1 MRFRQVVC
9 TFVIQLRVNGCAAAC
24 PKTRFRNRNLLSD
37 AKLSRMENGIQISD
51 DELELLVTAVA
62 FLRACLKEGLP
73 KLESSGKYF
82 HGVPDLADVTALYE
96 RLGNEA
102 RQRFLPIS
110 GQHIM

>member
-1 MRFRQVVC
+1 MAGQTSSPTGSGELGLPRC
-9 TFVIQLRVNGCAAAC
+9 SCLWEIQFGS
-24 PKTRFRNRNLLSD
+24 RNLPSD

-82 HGVPDLADVTALYE
+82 HGVPELADVTALYE

>member
-1 MRFRQVVC
+1 VP
-9 TFVIQLRVNGCAAAC
+9 ASAC
-24 PKTRFRNRNLLSD
+24 PSATQDDRQFPAAGASRD
-37 AKLSRMENGIQISD
+37 AKLARMENGIQISD

-73 KLESSGKYF
+73 KLESPGKYF